1 MAFVLSLL
9 MALVLVSYGP
19 GGSLGCYLSQK
30 DVLVGRENLR
40 LLGQMSRLSPQSCLQ
55 DRKDFGLPQEMVEGD
70 QLQEDQAISVVH
82 ETLQQSFNVFHTEP
96 SSAAWNNTL
105 LKQLCTG
112 LQQQLE
118 DLEACLAPVTGK
130 GDSALGGMGP
140 ILTVKKYFQ
149 GILVYLQ
156 EKENS
161 DCAWE
166 IIRVEM
172 MRALTSSISLLERL
186 GKMDGDLTSS

>member
-19 GGSLGCYLSQK
+19 GGSLGCYLSK
-30 DVLVGRENLR
+30 NHVLVARQNFR
-40 LLGQMSRLSPQSCLQ
+40 LLGRMSRLSPQTCLQ
-55 DRKDFGLPQEMVEGD
+55 DKKDFGLPREMVEGN
-70 QLQEDQAISVVH
+70 QLQKDQAISVLH
-82 ETLQQSFNVFHTEP
+82 EMLQQCFNLFNTERLA
-96 SSAAWNNTL
+96 AAWDATL
-105 LKQLCTG
+105 LEELRTG

-118 DLEACLAPVTGK
+118 DLEACLAPVTGEE
-130 GDSALGGMGP
+130 DSALGRMGP

-149 GILVYLQ
+149 GIKIYLQ
-156 EKENS
+156 EKEYS

-186 GKMDGDLTSS
+186 RKMDGDLTSP

>member
-1 MAFVLSLL
+1 MAFMLSLL

-19 GGSLGCYLSQK
+19 EGSLGCYLSQRHML
-30 DVLVGRENLR
+30 DARENLR
-40 LLGQMSRLSPQSCLQ
+40 LLAQMNRLSPHPCLQ

-70 QLQEDQAISVVH
+70 QLQKDQAISVLH
-82 ETLQQSFNVFHTEP
+82 EMLQQCFNLFHTER
-96 SSAAWNNTL
+96 SSAAWNTIL
-105 LKQLCTG
+105 LEQLRTG

-118 DLEACLAPVTGK
+118 DLDACLGPVTGEK
-130 GDSALGGMGP
+130 DSDLGRMGP

-149 GILVYLQ
+149 GIHVYLK
-156 EKENS
+156 EKEYS

-172 MRALTSSISLLERL
+172 MRALSSSTTLQKRL
-186 GKMDGDLTSS
+186 RKMGGDLNSL

>member
-130 GDSALGGMGP
+130 GDSALGRMGP
-140 ILTVKKYFQ
+140 ILTMKKYFQ

>member
-1 MAFVLSLL
+1 MAFVFSLL

-70 QLQEDQAISVVH
+70 QLQEDQAISVIH
-82 ETLQQSFNVFHTEP
+82 ETLQQSFSVFHTEP

-118 DLEACLAPVTGK
+118 DLDACLAPVTGK

-166 IIRVEM
+166 IVRVEM